1 MLNKFGRVVARGVS
15 KRVKGWRNFANGA
28 LSLRK
33 YPPFFFSIEALFA
46 NRHAVKNNVLKLQ

>member
-33 YPPFFFSIEALFA
+33 YPPFFFSIEALTG
-46 NRHAVKNNVLKLQ
+46 RHAVN